1 MTTTDLIGLPLTD
14 QEQRLLSIYHEI
26 KELAADDSLAP
37 TTKSNV
43 LAALA
48 ALGVA
53 VTSLGLT
60 LEHLTDVGA

>member
-1 MTTTDLIGLPLTD
+1 MTTDLIGTPLTAS
-14 QEQRLLSIYHEI
+14 EERLVALYRETKSFAES
-26 KELAADDSLAP
+26 EDLAP
-37 TTKSNV
+37 TTRSNA

-60 LEHLTDVGA
+60 LEHLIDTGA